1 MNPDRRYSDDEV
13 ARIIERATEAQ
24 ESERSSLPSPKGMT
38 LAELQEIGREVGISA
53 DQIARA
59 AAAVDRG
66 VDQSPSAR
74 FLGARIGVGRTVY
87 LDRRLTDSEWHRLVV
102 DLRETF
108 DAKGT
113 VREEGAFRQWTNG
126 NLQALLEPTDSGE
139 RLRLRTVKG
148 DARASM
154 GIGATMLAMV
164 PVMLVVS
171 AITGGLGQPGA
182 LEVPF
187 LLTALG
193 GFFYGSG
200 RLRLPRWAATR
211 ELQMEGIA
219 ARLAASI
226 ETAPAPEDDD
236 PRGALPS

>member
-13 ARIIERATEAQ
+13 ARIIERATEVQ
-24 ESERSSLPSPKGMT
+24 KSERSSLPSAEGMT

-59 AAAVDRG
+59 AAAIDRG
-66 VDQSPSAR
+66 GASPTASPR

-87 LDRRLTDSEWHRLVV
+87 FDRRLSDNEWHRLVV

-126 NLQALLEPTDSGE
+126 NLQALLEPTETGE
-139 RLRLRTVKG
+139 RLRLRTLKG

-164 PVMLVVS
+164 PILLVVS
-171 AITGGLGQPGA
+171 AITGALGQPGA
-182 LEVPF
+182 FELPL
-187 LLTALG
+187 LLTAMG

-211 ELQMEGIA
+211 EQQMEGIA
-219 ARLAASI
+219 ARLTASI
-226 ETAPAPEDDD
+226 ETPPEDDQ
-236 PRGALPS
+236 PRGALPG

>member
-1 MNPDRRYSDDEV
+1 MNPDRRYSDDDV

-24 ESERSSLPSPKGMT
+24 ESEGGSLPSADGMT

-59 AAAVDRG
+59 AAAIDRG
-66 VDQSPSAR
+66 GASPTPSPR
-74 FLGARIGVGRTVY
+74 FLGTRIGVGRTVY
-87 LDRRLTDSEWHRLVV
+87 LDRRLSDKEWHRLVV

-126 NLQALLEPTDSGE
+126 NLQALLEPTETGE
-139 RLRLRTVKG
+139 RLRLRTLKG
-148 DARASM
+148 DARASL
-154 GIGATMLAMV
+154 GIGAMMLAMV
-164 PVMLVVS
+164 PIILVVS
-171 AITGGLGQPGA
+171 AITGTLGQPGA
-182 LEVPF
+182 LELPF

-219 ARLAASI
+219 ARLTAAI
-226 ETAPAPEDDD
+226 ETAPEDDG
-236 PRGALPS
+236 PREALPS